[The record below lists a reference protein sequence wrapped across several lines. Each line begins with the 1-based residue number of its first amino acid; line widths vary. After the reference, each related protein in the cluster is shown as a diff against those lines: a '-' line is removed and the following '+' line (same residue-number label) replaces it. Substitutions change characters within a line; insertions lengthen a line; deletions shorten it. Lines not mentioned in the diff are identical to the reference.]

1 MLPSAVGRSSPST
14 PWPGS
19 LVQYEKNVNESMV
32 ASLLQYAETQ
42 LAEHESAIRI
52 NLQRLTQPVSL
63 DLLWPGSSFGAT
75 ACGGQFQV
83 LSLLEQRGVLRIGN
97 IMGASGGA
105 TSLAFALADNSSR
118 TLIRSQHSSSAMLCR
133 VVRTI
138 QVWPCCAISHSL
150 VP

>member
-1 MLPSAVGRSSPST
+1 M
-14 PWPGS
+14 
-19 LVQYEKNVNESMV
+19 QYEKNVNESMV
-32 ASLLQYAETQ
+32 VSLLQYAETQ

-75 ACGGQFQV
+75 ACGQFQV

-118 TLIRSQHSSSAMLCR
+118 TLLRSQHSSSAMLCPVAR
-133 VVRTI
+133 I
-138 QVWPCCAISHSL
+138 I
-150 VP
+150 